1 MTDEKTTAKDDKP
14 KNEAFEQVKK
24 DTLTPEQKYKN
35 YLETQEKLHNEP

>member
-1 MTDEKTTAKDDKP
+1 MTDKPDTKEGDKP